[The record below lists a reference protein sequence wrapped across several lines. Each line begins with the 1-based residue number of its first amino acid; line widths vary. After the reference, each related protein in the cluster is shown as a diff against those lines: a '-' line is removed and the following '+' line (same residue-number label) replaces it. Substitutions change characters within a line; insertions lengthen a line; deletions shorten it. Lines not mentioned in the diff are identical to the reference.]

1 MRRPLVILLFA
12 AIFVAEIGWS
22 GVAPLIP
29 DFQARYDLTE
39 TQAGLVFTLAS
50 LGILL
55 ASLPAGALS
64 RRFAVRTLTL
74 WGMASIT
81 VANLLL
87 AVAETFPVVLVG
99 RVFFGIGLGMMWV
112 TGTAWI
118 HAAAGDAAPRALAM
132 TTAVVGVGALIGPAI
147 TGVVAEQLSLGAP
160 FVGLG
165 LVSAAMTVVLVLA
178 PSRVGRIPEPSPPLA
193 EMLKAVGADHLMLTS
208 IVLTLAVSMM
218 WMTTDLLVPLR
229 LDDHGFSS
237 SGIGFA
243 LSLASV
249 MFVGASALTARHA
262 ERYATIRLSAAWT
275 LAMAAGIAVGAS
287 STSTTATLV
296 FLAIAGSTSGV
307 LIALTY
313 PLGVTGAE
321 RGHFSVA
328 VVGAILNMVW
338 AGAGLVGPA
347 AGGAVSEAL
356 GDQAAFLILGVIAV
370 ASAAWMWLR
379 RDRGVVTPAQAGTA
393 AQAVTEHP
401 L

>member
-1 MRRPLVILLFA
+1 MRRPLVLLLFA

-22 GVAPLIP
+22 GVAPLVP
-29 DFQARYDLTE
+29 DFQDRYGLTE

-50 LGILL
+50 LGILV

-74 WGMASIT
+74 WAMASIT

-87 AVAETFPVVLVG
+87 AIADAFSVVLVG
-99 RVFFGIGLGMMWV
+99 RVFFGVGLGMMWV
-112 TGTAWI
+112 AGTAWI
-118 HAAAGDAAPRALAM
+118 HEAAGDEAPRALAM

-147 TGVVAEQLSLGAP
+147 TGYVADQLSLGAP

-165 LVSAAMTVVLVLA
+165 VLAAAMTLALLVV
-178 PSRVGRIPEPSPPLA
+178 PSAVGREREASPPLA
-193 EMLKAVGADHLMLTS
+193 DMLRAVGADHLMLTS

-229 LDDHGFSS
+229 LDDHGYSS
-237 SGIGFA
+237 SGIGLA

-262 ERYATIRLSAAWT
+262 ERYATIRISAVWT
-275 LAMAAGIAVGAS
+275 LAMAAGIAVAAF
-287 STSTTATLV
+287 STSTPATLM
-296 FLAIAGSTSGV
+296 FLAIGGAASGV

-313 PLGVTGAE
+313 PLGASGAA
-321 RGHFSVA
+321 RGAYSVA

-338 AGAGLVGPA
+338 AAAGLIGPA

-356 GDQAAFLILGVIAV
+356 GDQAAFLILTVIAI
-370 ASAAWMWLR
+370 ASATWMWLR
-379 RDRGVVTPAQAGTA
+379 RDRGEIDPAAAETA
-393 AQAVTEHP
+393 AAVPEHP

>member
-1 MRRPLVILLFA
+1 MRRPLVLLLFL

-29 DFQARYDLTE
+29 GFQDRFGLTE

-87 AVAETFPVVLVG
+87 AVADAYSVVLVG

-118 HAAAGDAAPRALAM
+118 HDAAGEEAPRALAM
-132 TTAVVGVGALIGPAI
+132 TTAVVGIGALIGPAI
-147 TGVVAEQLSLGAP
+147 TGFIAEHFSLGAP

-165 LVSAAMTVVLVLA
+165 LASSAMTLALLVA
-178 PSRVGRIPEPSPPLA
+178 PSKVGRRPEPTPPLA
-193 EMLKAVGADHLMLTS
+193 DMLRAVVGDHLMLTS

-229 LDDHGFSS
+229 LDDHGYSS
-237 SGIGFA
+237 AGIGLA

-262 ERYATIRLSAAWT
+262 ERYATIRIAAAWT
-275 LAMAAGIAVGAS
+275 LAMGGGIVIAAIG
-287 STSTTATLV
+287 TSTATTLV
-296 FLAIAGSTSGV
+296 FLALAGVSSGV

-313 PLGVTGAE
+313 PLGAAGAA
-321 RGHFSVA
+321 RGNYSIA

-338 AGAGLVGPA
+338 AAAGLIGPA

-356 GDQAAFLILGVIAV
+356 GDQAAFFVLTVIAV
-370 ASAAWMWLR
+370 ASAGWMWLR
-379 RDRGVVTPAQAGTA
+379 RNRGTIDPGEADA
-393 AQAVTEHP
+393 AAAPVTERP